1 MAVTPRIFISAT
13 SGDLKSHRA
22 TVAEALKKLE
32 TYAEVQDDWPPD
44 YRTVEQMLRRR
55 LKDCDAVI
63 HLVGLR
69 YGAEPRALPPGV
81 PRRSYTQMEYHIARE
96 LKKPVY
102 LFLLPDTFPYDDGA
116 PAEDDEK
123 RALQQAHRA
132 QVMADSHLHYSPPDA
147 ARLNEAVL
155 SLQPLVDKL
164 RAALRRQRLYLTG
177 GIAALLAISGSIAYA
192 VMREKDVNIEQ
203 AKAISELQKPETAEV
218 KFFKEIQL
226 LRSQTPMV
234 ATAQAGGGSS
244 SSGQMSYADALAS
257 VAKDHGLTADSLRGM
272 LDNFATRVLADPNAD
287 TYERAI
293 AEFHRKN
300 YAAAITLATTAAETA
315 DKELKEKRQKSIEAW
330 TLVGD
335 SEFEQVHYQEA
346 LAAYQKALKSGDK
359 EDDPKQ
365 WSNLAMNVAI
375 LHYTQAG
382 YQAAEPIFEEILV
395 LREQEFGKNAPETAT
410 ALNFVAQLLRAT
422 NRLAEAEPL
431 MRRTLLIDEASF
443 GKFHF
448 NVGRDLNNLALL
460 LQAMNRLAEA
470 EPLMRRALAIAEA
483 PHLKDAAQLALFRSN
498 LAMLLKE
505 MNRLEEAEPL
515 LRRALLIDET
525 AFGKDHPRVGRDLN
539 NLAQLLHDMNHL
551 AEAEPLM
558 RRALAINE
566 TAYGK
571 HHPLVATVL
580 NNLAALLQAANRLI
594 EAEPLLRRALAI
606 DEAVYGEV
614 HPKIATCLNNLA
626 MLLKD
631 TDRLA
636 ETEPLLRRSLAI
648 AEAAYGRNHP
658 NVGIH
663 LNNFAKMLSALNRPA
678 EAVPVMRR
686 MVGIFV
692 DFTVKSGHPHPNLE
706 AATDN
711 YRELLLKMGDTEE
724 QAREKVRKIL
734 TPEGVTSEALEKIRE
749 EVLGK

>member
-32 TYAEVQDDWPPD
+32 TYAEVQDHWPPD

-69 YGAEPRALPPGV
+69 YGAEPRELPPGV

-102 LFLLPDTFPYDDGA
+102 LFLLPDNFPYDDGA

-132 QVMADSHLHYSPPDA
+132 QVMADNHLYYSPPDVT
-147 ARLNEAVL
+147 RLNEEVL

-177 GIAALLAISGSIAYA
+177 GIAALLAISGTIAYA

-226 LRSQTPMV
+226 LRSQSPMV

-257 VAKDHGLTADSLRGM
+257 VAKDHGLTPDALRGM
-272 LDNFATRVLADPNAD
+272 LDNFSTRVLADPKAD

-300 YAAAITLATTAAETA
+300 YATAVTLATTAAKGAEREMKEQR
-315 DKELKEKRQKSIEAW
+315 DKAIESW

-335 SEFEQVHYQEA
+335 SEKEQVHYQEA
-346 LAAYQKALKSGDK
+346 LIAYQKSLSLADSAT
-359 EDDPKQ
+359 DPQ
-365 WSNLAMNVAI
+365 EWTRLAMNVAESHR
-375 LHYTQAG
+375 LLAKWEQ
-382 YQAAEPIFEEILV
+382 AEPLYRKILEV
-395 LREQEFGKNAPETAT
+395 RETAYGNQSAET
-410 ALNFVAQLLRAT
+410 ASALNNLALLLKAT
-422 NRLAEAEPL
+422 NRLAEADPLMRRALAIQEKFFGPEHPKVATHLNNLATLLQNTNHLAEAEPL
-431 MRRTLLIDEASF
+431 MRRAVAIDEASL
-443 GKFHF
+443 GKDHP
-448 NVGRDLNNLALL
+448 VVARDLNNLADL
-460 LQAMNRLAEA
+460 LQDTNRHVEAEPLLRRALAISEASLGMDHPEVAIRLNNLAQLLQDTNRLTEAEPLMRRALSIWEASFGTSHPKVAVGLNNIAWLLQHTNRSAEAEPLMRQALAIWETSLGKDHPTVAGCLGNLADLLQKTNRLAEA
-470 EPLMRRALAIAEA
+470 EPLMRRALAIV
-483 PHLKDAAQLALFRSN
+483 
-498 LAMLLKE
+498 
-505 MNRLEEAEPL
+505 
-515 LRRALLIDET
+515 ET
-525 AFGKDHPRVGRDLN
+525 SFGKDHPKIASRLNDL
-539 NLAQLLHDMNHL
+539 AMLLQDTNRL

-558 RRALAINE
+558 RR
-566 TAYGK
+566 
-571 HHPLVATVL
+571 
-580 NNLAALLQAANRLI
+580 
-594 EAEPLLRRALAI
+594 
-606 DEAVYGEV
+606 
-614 HPKIATCLNNLA
+614 
-626 MLLKD
+626 
-631 TDRLA
+631 
-636 ETEPLLRRSLAI
+636 
-648 AEAAYGRNHP
+648 
-658 NVGIH
+658 H
-663 LNNFAKMLSALNRPA
+663 L
-678 EAVPVMRR
+678 E
-686 MVGIFV
+686 IFV
-692 DFTVKSGHPHPNLE
+692 SFTASTGHPHPHLQT
-706 AATDN
+706 ATKN
-711 YRELLLKMGDTEE
+711 YRILLIEMGDTKE
-724 QAREKVRKIL
+724 QAREKARKIL
-734 TPEGVTSEALEKIRE
+734 TPEGVTSVALEKIRE